1 MLYNQIENMVWWDM
15 KNKKGFVLTETLV
28 VTVFLVTIFT
38 FIYVSIIPLMGKYE
52 DLVNREK
59 DIDIVY
65 KLYNIRK
72 LLMNVD
78 SNLVT
83 KEGFNDDI
91 TCDIFSN
98 MSYRTYCDKLFE
110 QMEITNYK
118 LIYVDNIH
126 NNIENGNIGRVDLSL
141 NTNADEF
148 YQYLKAYERDD
159 GQYLV
164 ILDMSRDVYSGNE
177 RHTMAHLLF
186 SPYVYVN

>member
-1 MLYNQIENMVWWDM
+1 
-15 KNKKGFVLTETLV
+15 
-28 VTVFLVTIFT
+28 
-38 FIYVSIIPLMGKYE
+38 MGKYE